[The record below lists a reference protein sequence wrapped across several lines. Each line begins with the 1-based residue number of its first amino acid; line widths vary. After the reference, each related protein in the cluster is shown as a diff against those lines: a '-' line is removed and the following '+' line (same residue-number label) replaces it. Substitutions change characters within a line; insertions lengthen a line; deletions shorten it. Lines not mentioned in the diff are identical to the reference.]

1 MKEGLRI
8 ITHRVLEIF
17 VEGNEQRNDD
27 IKSDTQQPCQYCG
40 LVNSLLACV

>member
-17 VEGNEQRNDD
+17 VEGNEQRND